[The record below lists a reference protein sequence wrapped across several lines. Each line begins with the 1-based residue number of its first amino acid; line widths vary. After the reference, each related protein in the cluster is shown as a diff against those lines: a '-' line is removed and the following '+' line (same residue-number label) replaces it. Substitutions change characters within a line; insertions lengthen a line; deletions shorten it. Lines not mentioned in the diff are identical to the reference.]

1 MRLNR
6 KFYCGT
12 IKHPPAAPDF
22 NIDIYSCSD
31 EAMDKVIEARRA
43 EFIDEW
49 FKYEKGFYD

>member
-1 MRLNR
+1 MNR
-6 KFYCGT
+6 KLYYGT